1 MKEVEQK
8 IRQKSAYLKQVHD
21 FARYIRKEYIDPNNG
36 EMTLFISATD
46 FTDTNDT
53 NLSFSASLGNK
64 DYAIS
69 GLASLVSQN
78 PNAKRMFDITSAIA
92 GDFEFDVYNLK
103 EKKKQKRFI
112 IFTSVLFVLWSIAV
126 TLFWVFNIINWV
138 TAISNSLL
146 LVFLFFKIYT
156 TYQENKQS
164 TQAIQERLNE
174 RSNIA
179 MAHKM
184 IKMQRA
190 MRNSQSED
198 EDED

>member
-46 FTDTNDT
+46 FTDT

-126 TLFWVFNIINWV
+126 TLFRVFNIINWV

-164 TQAIQERLNE
+164 TQAIQGRLND

-184 IKMQRA
+184 IEMQRA
-190 MRNSQSED
+190 MRNNQSED
-198 EDED
+198 EDDE

>member
-21 FARYIRKEYIDPNNG
+21 FARYIRKEYINPNNG

-46 FTDTNDT
+46 FTDT

-112 IFTSVLFVLWSIAV
+112 IFTSILFVLWSIAV
-126 TLFWVFNIINWV
+126 TLFWVFNIIEWV

-164 TQAIQERLNE
+164 TQAIQGRLNE
-174 RSNIA
+174 RSGIA
-179 MAHKM
+179 IAHKM
-184 IKMQRA
+184 REMQHA
-190 MRNSQSED
+190 MRNRHSED
-198 EDED
+198 DEEEDDE